1 MPWSMNSPP
10 LDGTGGKRLRRSSHR
25 RNRRLRRGAKVTV
38 SGDAVRLDATIAR
51 PAGHSTVTTLDE
63 MQDALMKL
71 ELPGGVPPVWILTNT
86 GSSDDAGHG
95 RYTHNSGDKDEW
107 SLIWTKLDP

>member
-1 MPWSMNSPP
+1 
-10 LDGTGGKRLRRSSHR
+10 
-25 RNRRLRRGAKVTV
+25 
-38 SGDAVRLDATIAR
+38 
-51 PAGHSTVTTLDE
+51 
-63 MQDALMKL
+63 MKL